1 MKERD
6 YTLDAMRII
15 ACVMVILMHSPMP
28 NSGMSGML
36 AVSTTMLTMPCI
48 GLFFMV
54 SGHLL
59 FPVRMPMWEFLRK
72 RLNKVVWP
80 TVAFSLFYI
89 IINAIVDDGFN
100 IAKLSYQVFSIPF
113 STQGHGILWFMYVMI
128 GLYLIS
134 PIISP
139 FLESA
144 SKQEL
149 QLLLILWGVTLLWP
163 YLQMVVSVNS
173 GIDSMLHYYCGY
185 AGYFVGGYYLK
196 RFPVKVHPLA
206 LAFLVAMPFGLYL
219 CFKIA
224 GLETGVTTTFSYL
237 SLPIVLMTF
246 ACHQLVIQYI
256 NIAKATHFIKH
267 LIKDFSNCSFGIYL
281 IHIFIMRRV
290 VWEFDFIK
298 NTPPILQIILTTILT
313 IVISWAVIHMLSYAP
328 FSKYIIGYN
337 RNIKQ
342 KL

>member
-1 MKERD
+1 MNERD

-28 NSGMSGML
+28 NSGMSGTL

-59 FPVRMPMWEFLRK
+59 FPVRMPLLVFLQK
-72 RLNKVVWP
+72 RLHKVVWP

-89 IINAIVDDGFN
+89 IINAVADDGFN
-100 IAKLSYQVFSIPF
+100 TEALTHQVFSIPF

-128 GLYLIS
+128 GLYLIA

-144 SKQEL
+144 SRQEL

-163 YLQMVVSVNS
+163 YLQMVVSVNC

-196 RFPVKVHPLA
+196 RFPVKVHPLM
-206 LAFLVAMPFGLYL
+206 LVLLVAVPFGLFL
-219 CFKIA
+219 CFKMA
-224 GLETGVTTTFSYL
+224 GLETSFTTTFSYL

-246 ACHQLVIQYI
+246 ACYQMVIQYI
-256 NIAKATHFIKH
+256 SVAKASRFIKH
-267 LIKDFSNCSFGIYL
+267 LITDFSNCSFGIYL

-290 VWEFDFIK
+290 IWELGFIK
-298 NTPPILQIILTTILT
+298 DTPPNFANHTNHDFDHSA
-313 IVISWAVIHMLSYAP
+313 IVDGYPH
-328 FSKYIIGYN
+328 YIICS
-337 RNIKQ
+337 IQ
-342 KL
+342 